1 MKRKTRR
8 LIFFFATVGFLVV
21 ACAVVGSLV
30 LGRGGGGGSLQ
41 LAAPKDLQG
50 FALSIYLNTRSG
62 DLTSPAGKDDTTV
75 LFTIERGESLNAIAN
90 RLQSENLIKDPDLFK
105 RYLQYNGLDAS
116 IEAGDFELKQTM
128 DIQQIAKVLQEGRIA
143 ELNVRIPQG
152 LRLEEIADNVAR
164 AVPVDRAVLLNLMKD
179 ASQWKA
185 EFEFLNDLPEGATL
199 EGYIF
204 PDTYSL
210 PRDKVTARD
219 VIVTALRNFDK
230 QVTPQMRADLQ
241 AQGRS
246 LFDAIRLASIVEREA
261 AVEEERPR
269 IAGVYLNRLNDGM
282 ALDADPTIQ
291 YALGQTRDPQTLAY
305 GMHDSPVALLAWIL
319 ERRRAWTDD
328 ETLVRDSVRR
338 LLRMHCKRIWSFR
351 RPNLRVK
358 VNSSSTHLYL
368 LRWEPRAP
376 TYPGCRS

>member
-8 LIFFFATVGFLVV
+8 LIFFFVTLGFLVV
-21 ACAVVGSLV
+21 ACAVVGLLV

-62 DLTSPAGKDDTTV
+62 DLTSPAGKDDTPV

-90 RLQSENLIKDPDLFK
+90 RLQSEKLIKDPDLFK

-128 DIQQIAKVLQEGRIA
+128 NIQQIAKTLQEGRIA

-152 LRLEEIADNVAR
+152 KRLEEIAAIV
-164 AVPVDRAVLLNLMKD
+164 
-179 ASQWKA
+179 ASQVPISSTELLTLTQDAAQWKSQ
-185 EFEFLNDLPEGATL
+185 FEFLNDLPDGATL
-199 EGYIF
+199 EGYLF

-219 VIVTALRNFDK
+219 VVLTALRNFDK

-241 AQGRS
+241 AQGRT
-246 LFDAIRLASIVEREA
+246 LYDAIRLASIVEREA
-261 AVEEERPR
+261 GVEKERPA
-269 IAGVYLNRLNDGM
+269 IAGVYLNRLNDGIAM
-282 ALDADPTIQ
+282 DADPTIQ
-291 YALGQTRDPQTLAY
+291 YALGNTRDPQTWWPQITQDDYQGVQSPYNTYLNAGLPPGPIANPALASIQAAIY
-305 GMHDSPVALLAWIL
+305 PEKHPYYFFRTSCNNDGTHVFAKTL
-319 ERRRAWTDD
+319 EEQIA
-328 ETLVRDSVRR
+328 
-338 LLRMHCKRIWSFR
+338 HAC
-351 RPNLRVK
+351 P
-358 VNSSSTHLYL
+358 
-368 LRWEPRAP
+368 
-376 TYPGCRS
+376 

>member
-8 LIFFFATVGFLVV
+8 VIFFFVTLAFLVI
-21 ACAVVGSLV
+21 ACALVGTLV
-30 LGRGGGGGSLQ
+30 LKGGGGGSLQ

-50 FALSIYLNTRSG
+50 FVLSIYLNTRSG
-62 DLTSPAGKDDTTV
+62 DLTSPAGADDEPV
-75 LFTIERGESLNAIAN
+75 LFTIEPGEKLNAIAN
-90 RLQSENLIKDPDLFK
+90 RLQSEKLIKDPDLFK

-116 IEAGDFELKQTM
+116 IEAGDFQLKQTM
-128 DIQQIAKVLQEGRIA
+128 SIQQIAKALQEGRIA

-152 LRLEEIADNVAR
+152 KRLEEIADIVASQ
-164 AVPVDRAVLLNLMKD
+164 VPISSTDFFRLTQD

-185 EFEFLNDLPEGATL
+185 QFEFLNDLPEGATL

-219 VIVTALRNFDK
+219 VVLTALRNFDK

-241 AQGRS
+241 AQGRT
-246 LFDAIRLASIVEREA
+246 LYDAIRLASIVEREA
-261 AVEEERPR
+261 AVEQERPT

-291 YALGQTRDPQTLAY
+291 YALGNTRDPQTWWPQITQDDYQGVHSPYNTYLNVGLPPGPIDNPALASIQAAIHPEKHPY
-305 GMHDSPVALLAWIL
+305 YFFRTSCNNDGTHVFAKTL
-319 ERRRAWTDD
+319 EEQIA
-328 ETLVRDSVRR
+328 
-338 LLRMHCKRIWSFR
+338 HAC
-351 RPNLRVK
+351 P
-358 VNSSSTHLYL
+358 
-368 LRWEPRAP
+368 
-376 TYPGCRS
+376 